1 MKKFIFTAVCAL
13 MAIGLYPRVFSF
25 VYRFVP
31 AKWWNERIAYGQVR
45 DIYHPRTEDYRAVQK
60 YLTKGRRPA
69 LSRLGDMQK
78 RVSNLCII
86 GKTADEMPHYGKIAV
101 NCTDDEK
108 ENCLIVYCS
117 FNKAYPLG
125 LKKLVD
131 FVAKSDFKGHIL
143 YRVGGWPNVEEGD
156 LKLAHV
162 PYAFKPCFF
171 KEAKRLGYKRALWL
185 DASILPV
192 ASLNRIFETISS
204 KGYFAMPSGGFV
216 APFMNKHAATA
227 LGTTLD
233 ECSKIPSCSAGLF
246 GIDFSNEKAAG
257 TFSRWYLAAKD
268 PDAFFSARS
277 DQNALSIIL
286 YQQDMLDWAPF
297 EALIEAHQQVTEQT
311 LFKIDRGFVQNYAK

>member
-1 MKKFIFTAVCAL
+1 
-13 MAIGLYPRVFSF
+13 
-25 VYRFVP
+25 
-31 AKWWNERIAYGQVR
+31 
-45 DIYHPRTEDYRAVQK
+45 
-60 YLTKGRRPA
+60 
-69 LSRLGDMQK
+69 
-78 RVSNLCII
+78 
-86 GKTADEMPHYGKIAV
+86 MPQYGKIAV

-108 ENCLIVYCS
+108 ENCLLVYSS

-143 YRVGGWPNVEEGD
+143 YRIGGWPNVEEGD

-171 KEAKRLGYKRALWL
+171 REAKRLGYKRVLWL
-185 DASILPV
+185 DTSILPV
-192 ASLNRIFETISS
+192 ASLNDIFETISS
-204 KGYFAMPSGGFV
+204 RGYFAVPSGGV
-216 APFMNKHAATA
+216 VGPSMNKYAATA
-227 LGTTLD
+227 LGTTLA

-257 TFSRWYLAAKD
+257 AFSRWYLAAKD

-286 YQQDMLDWAPF
+286 YQLDMLEWAPG
-297 EALIEAHQQVTEQT
+297 EALIEAHKQVTEQT
-311 LFKIDRGFVQNYAK
+311 LFTIDRGFVQKYAK